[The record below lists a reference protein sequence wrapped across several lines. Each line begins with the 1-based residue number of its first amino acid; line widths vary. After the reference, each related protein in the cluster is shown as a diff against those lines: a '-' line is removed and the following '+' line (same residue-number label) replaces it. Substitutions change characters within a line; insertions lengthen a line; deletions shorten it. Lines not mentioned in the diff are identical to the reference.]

1 MHSPSGAGA
10 DWFFSQRPMLQSSLE
25 TSDPAGYALSRTPD
39 SKVFLSLAKTNEL
52 QECVLARVPADPRP
66 QPVHA
71 PIATHVHEGLGHDCV
86 DDALPSRICQ
96 AFLGHLASWLI
107 SHMPQENLAHR
118 QHRIGVLFQ
127 VPLQPFKSA
136 QPAEQPR
143 GPAFQPKLLQGLD
156 DCEDCAAMIERITT

>member
-1 MHSPSGAGA
+1 M
-10 DWFFSQRPMLQSSLE
+10 
-25 TSDPAGYALSRTPD
+25 
-39 SKVFLSLAKTNEL
+39 
-52 QECVLARVPADPRP
+52 
-66 QPVHA
+66 
-71 PIATHVHEGLGHDCV
+71 HEGLSHDGV
-86 DDALPSRICQ
+86 DDAVPGRICQ
-96 AFLGHLASWLI
+96 ALLDHFTSRLI

-156 DCEDCAAMIERITT
+156 DGEDCAAMIERITT